1 MKVSN
6 TTLKVLSNSRGVIE
20 LKNVTVT
27 LIHGQL
33 LYQHMYNLSL
43 EFVNKLHKVLVI
55 HEKKELTK
63 IDNIVVKFQ
72 LLFDFLPCLPVD
84 HIPE

>member
-1 MKVSN
+1 MHSILLLILIGS
-6 TTLKVLSNSRGVIE
+6 TLVQYEGFQYHLKGLVKFSGVIE
-20 LKNVTVT
+20 LKNVTLT

-55 HEKKELTK
+55 HEKKRVNE
-63 IDNIVVKFQ
+63 N
-72 LLFDFLPCLPVD
+72 
-84 HIPE
+84 

>member
-1 MKVSN
+1 MLILIGS
-6 TTLKVLSNSRGVIE
+6 TLVQYEGFQYHLKGLSNSRGFIE
-20 LKNVTVT
+20 LKNVMVT

-55 HEKKELTK
+55 HEKKRVNE
-63 IDNIVVKFQ
+63 N
-72 LLFDFLPCLPVD
+72 
-84 HIPE
+84 